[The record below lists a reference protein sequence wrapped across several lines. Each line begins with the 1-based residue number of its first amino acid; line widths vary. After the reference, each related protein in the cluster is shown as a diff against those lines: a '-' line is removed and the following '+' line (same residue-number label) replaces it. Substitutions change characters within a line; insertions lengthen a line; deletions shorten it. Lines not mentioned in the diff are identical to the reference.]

1 MWWRCSSTLVT
12 ALLPGGAVSQWEE
25 DRQVFIWT
33 LLQLRGF
40 HLLLHPL
47 LLPKRLINQLAPDS
61 CGVERSHLGWS
72 PWLLDWWISTNY
84 FHPLLFLTSQCILT
98 YTLKVRERKSER
110 ESERERGNALLCKS
124 LAVLP
129 LILFFF
135 FLHDDVSSSVTAA
148 EQRHSFLAKLC
159 PTLLQQQQHW
169 AEEKCWRN

>member
-12 ALLPGGAVSQWEE
+12 ALLPGGAGSQWEE

-72 PWLLDWWISTNY
+72 LWLLDWWISTNY

-110 ESERERGNALLCKS
+110 ESEKERGNALLCKS

-135 FLHDDVSSSVTAA
+135 FCMMMFPPQWLQQNNVTA
-148 EQRHSFLAKLC
+148 F
-159 PTLLQQQQHW
+159 
-169 AEEKCWRN
+169 